1 MLTAAQ
7 ARANADQA
15 LNWHEQQDFDRLM
28 ADIDAKSRTKNYY
41 HYVPDN
47 DWFKESMRAKLSAA
61 GYTVI
66 KTEYNWKISW

>member
-15 LNWHEQQDFDRLM
+15 LDWHEQQDFDRLM
-28 ADIDAKSRTKNYY
+28 QDINAKSMKKNYS

-47 DWFKESMRAKLSAA
+47 DWFKESMRTKLRTA
-61 GYTVI
+61 GYIVD
-66 KTEYNWKISW
+66 KLHGNWRIQW